1 MRRFGQ
7 VIRVRPEAIDE
18 YERLHAD
25 PWPGVLAAIEAANIR
40 NYSIYRH
47 GELLF
52 AYYEYVGD
60 DLEADL
66 SAMAADPI
74 VQQWWTLTDAMQD
87 PYPEREP
94 GSWWLDLPEIF
105 HTGAKRP
112 ARIAAS
118 SAPRMMPKSITDVT
132 SISTLDF
139 SAVACAGTVQ

>member
-1 MRRFGQ
+1 MRRYAQ
-7 VIRVRPEAIDE
+7 VIQLLPQFRDE
-18 YERLHAD
+18 YIRYHAKV
-25 PWPGVLAAIEAANIR
+25 WPTVLATIEACNIR
-40 NYSIYRH
+40 NYSIFRH

-105 HTGAKRP
+105 HTG
-112 ARIAAS
+112 
-118 SAPRMMPKSITDVT
+118 D
-132 SISTLDF
+132 
-139 SAVACAGTVQ
+139 